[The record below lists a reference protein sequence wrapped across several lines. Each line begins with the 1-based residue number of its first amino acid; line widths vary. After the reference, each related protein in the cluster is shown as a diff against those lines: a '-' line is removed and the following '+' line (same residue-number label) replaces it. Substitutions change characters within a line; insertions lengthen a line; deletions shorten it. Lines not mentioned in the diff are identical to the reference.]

1 MVRVRL
7 ADGSGSR
14 GGRVRFA
21 RRTGVIRQADGF
33 ARRTGPRDGLV
44 FVVLGGDDVGGV
56 PPVVTIGPDQLVIL
70 QPLDRRNHCGLS
82 KAGELTQRRDRR
94 PALSVVVGVV
104 SHRHQHRLGGRRHL
118 EGSAGVDDGVGHK
131 SAADHSGVDGDD
143 SVGSDLVRILLEPA
157 RRERAPGVRL
167 GRFDLLGHGHFT
179 PARSSSDGSAS
190 SSLVIWA
197 IASPCAA
204 SGEVM

>member
-1 MVRVRL
+1 MVSVRL

-21 RRTGVIRQADGF
+21 RRTGVIRQTDRS
-33 ARRTGPRDGLV
+33 ARRTGSRGGLV

-56 PPVVTIGPDQLVIL
+56 PAVVAVGRDQLVVL
-70 QPLDRRNHCGLS
+70 QPLDCRNHSRLP
-82 KAGELTQRRDRR
+82 KAGELAQRRDRR
-94 PALSVVVGVV
+94 PALAVVVGVV
-104 SHRHQHRLGGRRHL
+104 GHSHQHRLRRRWHL
-118 EGSAGVDDGVGHK
+118 EGSAGVDDGVGHG

-143 SVGSDLVRILLEPA
+143 TVGSDLVRFPLEPA
-157 RRERAPGVRL
+157 RGEVPPGMGLLRL
-167 GRFDLLGHGHFT
+167 CLLGHGHLT
-179 PARSSSDGSAS
+179 PARSRSDGSVS

-197 IASPCAA
+197 MASPCAA